1 MWMHAFVVKSQ
12 NVCKDKY
19 HSLLLHLRGRGKKQ
33 EIDLALSAL
42 YYFLRQSEAK
52 ISYNL
57 CYI

>member
-42 YYFLRQSEAK
+42 YYFLKQSEAK
-52 ISYNL
+52 IS
-57 CYI
+57 